1 MANIKRRDVTI
12 TSGGFNVYQGAGVLM
27 GAVFDHNA
35 SSSSNVVTLYDSD
48 NNFSTASQLYT
59 RSSDT
64 DAGTTVP
71 VRMFTD
77 GDLVAGTSTAN
88 VALGMPFANGLYLT
102 KTGDTTHSDVYKF
115 FIKPLIKKSV
125 QITATGSAGSGA
137 GSASVF
143 VGSGLWHAWNI
154 KSDILTPSTTDITVR
169 DSGITGAGGTLMTKT
184 NYGTAAPAT
193 RPVVT
198 TTNLDDAAGATVT
211 TAATG
216 SYCNDG
222 ILFTTGLSVTVA
234 QANAADAVYQMDFL
248 IEA

>member
-48 NNFSTASQLYT
+48 NNFSTAIQLYT

-88 VALGMPFANGLYLT
+88 VRLGMVFANGLYLT

-125 QITATGSAGSGA
+125 NITTTGSAGSAA

-143 VGSGLWHAWNI
+143 VGSGLWHGWRI
-154 KSDILTPSTTDITVR
+154 KADILNPTTVDITVK
-169 DSGITGAGGTLMTKT
+169 DSGITGSGGTLMTKT
-184 NYGTAAPAT
+184 DYGYAATAT

-222 ILFTTGLSVTVA
+222 IIFTTGLSVTLA
-234 QANAADAVYQMDFL
+234 QANAMDAAYQIDFL